1 MSVYGKL
8 QVIQASVWSLDGD
21 AYGTMVFCVY
31 YTMYIVHAGRT
42 LLYFSARYVPLHQ
55 FWLSNLITLLYLTK
69 STETTVDDEYALI
82 STSYNRERKTENN
95 KKREREK

>member
-1 MSVYGKL
+1 MVKL

-31 YTMYIVHAGRT
+31 DTMYTMVEHFIFLFAMCLYNSFVIEFNNIIVFNEEH
-42 LLYFSARYVPLHQ
+42 
-55 FWLSNLITLLYLTK
+55 W
-69 STETTVDDEYALI
+69 ETTVDDEYALI

-95 KKREREK
+95 NKKKRESEK